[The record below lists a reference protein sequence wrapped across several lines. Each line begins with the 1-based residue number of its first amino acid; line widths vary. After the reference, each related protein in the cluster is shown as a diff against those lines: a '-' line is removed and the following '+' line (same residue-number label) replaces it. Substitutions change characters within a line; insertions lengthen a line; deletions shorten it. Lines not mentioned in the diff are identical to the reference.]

1 MADRSVRMLVRHV
14 LQTWYRTAATL
25 TLRWPKRASATLPA
39 VRCVHVAGGASWQYQ
54 CLQGQWAAAPHD
66 ILEHVG
72 SLLSPE
78 AVAAGRLACAAWRI
92 GLSAGVTSLRP
103 SFAGKSR

>member
-1 MADRSVRMLVRHV
+1 M
-14 LQTWYRTAATL
+14 
-25 TLRWPKRASATLPA
+25 RASC
-39 VRCVHVAGGASWQYQ
+39 RCK

-72 SLLSPE
+72 GLLSPE
-78 AVAAGRLACAAWRI
+78 AVAAGRSACAAWRT

-103 SFAGKSR
+103 SFAGKSRCVQFCIAML